1 MGLLEIFY
9 NVIEATV
16 ITVFILSYFN
26 PKPRLSRFSTAI
38 STFFPI
44 IAANTFTTIFN
55 PSWMITF
62 IIVVTVIFA
71 VIRLLYTGS
80 ALEQL
85 LIAFVINSL
94 VAIIDLSTFTLM
106 SKAFNTEYRILVN
119 QSGSIRFITVI
130 ITKVIF
136 LLITAII
143 ASFKKKYTILI
154 KKLECIM
161 ISTTLLASS
170 ILLPIVRN
178 IIYESKKNYDA
189 FLIIVLCLLV
199 LIFVQYYTM
208 IHISRKN
215 ISQQEISLMKKQME
229 MQEES
234 IRDLEKKDDETAKI
248 RHDMKNYVSCALNLA
263 KSGETDKLI
272 DYLQEV
278 SDKRIKN
285 ISSIVETKRK
295 VIGVVINSKLKEAEQ
310 NDIETHYTIMSEMES
325 IPDID
330 VGILLANLFDN
341 AIEACERNKGHSEI
355 YLKMWCEAGYYCLEL
370 TNTVESNI
378 LADNPDLKTVKKDSK
393 LHGIGLRS
401 IKDIVEKY
409 NGMISFK
416 QVSNRFSVYVSLCKD
431 DF

>member
-1 MGLLEIFY
+1 MHLLEIFY

-16 ITVFILSYFN
+16 ITAFISSYFN
-26 PKPRLSRFSTAI
+26 PKPRLSRFSTVI
-38 STFFPI
+38 YTFFPI
-44 IAANTFTTIFN
+44 IAANTFTTIFD

-71 VIRLLYTGS
+71 VIRLLYIGS

-94 VAIIDLSTFTLM
+94 LALISVSALTIM
-106 SKAFNTEYRILVN
+106 SKVFGTEYKQLVEHN
-119 QSGSIRFITVI
+119 SVMRFMTVI
-130 ITKVIF
+130 ITKLTF

-143 ASFKKKYTILI
+143 VSFKKKYTILI
-154 KKLECIM
+154 KKTECIM
-161 ISTTLLASS
+161 ISTTLLVSS

-178 IIYESKKNYDA
+178 IIYESKKNYNA

-208 IHISRKN
+208 IHISRTN

-248 RHDMKNYVSCALNLA
+248 RHDMKNYISCALNLA
-263 KSGETDKLI
+263 ENGETDKLI
-272 DYLQEV
+272 EYLQEV

-310 NDIETHYTIMSEMES
+310 SNVDTHYTIMSEMDNIS
-325 IPDID
+325 DID

-378 LADNPDLKTVKKDSK
+378 LADNPELKTVKKDSK

-401 IKDIVEKY
+401 TKDIVEKY